1 MKKNYKTTTQSLV
14 KYWEV
19 LQNLSKPLKEL
30 REKTDTNTVMIAQM
44 AKKILEL
51 SDEVEKL
58 TR

>member
-1 MKKNYKTTTQSLV
+1 M
-14 KYWEV
+14 
-19 LQNLSKPLKEL
+19 QNLSKSLEEL